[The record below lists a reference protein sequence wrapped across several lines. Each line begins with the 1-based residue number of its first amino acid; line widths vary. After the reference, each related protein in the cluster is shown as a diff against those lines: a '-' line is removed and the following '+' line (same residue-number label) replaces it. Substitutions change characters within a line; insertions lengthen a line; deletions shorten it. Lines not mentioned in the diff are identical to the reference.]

1 MGFSNLRLA
10 WKLAIGFGA
19 VISIVALMV
28 GLLVYQT
35 QSLAEIERLNSTSDD
50 IVDGVDMITAD
61 WNDIRAARLKFLLF
75 PTASDRELFA
85 RNRTHLKADEATV
98 RTALSKDGPTFL
110 PLFDRLTTALN
121 AYADTEMEQELQLGS
136 APATHEAALKLA
148 NEPENRVKLDGL
160 VAQLASTRDTL
171 NTWSQTWTDM
181 GDAAMT
187 SMARLVSI
195 SGGICVLIGI
205 LMAWAITRAVGRPM
219 TAMTSAM
226 KRLAGGDNAVVIP
239 ALAQKDEIGEMAQ
252 AVQVFK
258 ETAID
263 KLRVDAEA
271 AETRRVAAEDRARNE
286 AAAAEVA
293 RQLAQVVEGLAEGL
307 SKLATGDL
315 VHRLNEPFG
324 ADYERLRVDFNTALI
339 TLEETMREVS
349 ANAGAIRSGTEE
361 ISSASDDLSRRTEQQ
376 AASLEQTAAALD
388 QITATVKT
396 TAEGS
401 EHARDV
407 VQAARGDATHSS
419 EIVTRAVAAMGG
431 IEESSRQIGQIIG
444 VIDEIAFQTN
454 LLALNAGVE
463 AARAGD
469 AGRGF
474 AVVASEVRAL
484 AQRSAEAAKEIKAL
498 ILASD
503 RQVKNGVELVGETGE
518 ALDRIVKQVTD
529 INDVVT
535 TIAASAKEQATGLM
549 EVNKAVNQM
558 DQVTQQ
564 NAAMVEQSTAAA
576 HSLAQETDM
585 LTQLVG
591 RFRLGGQDN
600 QRPQRARPAPNPRAQ
615 KTRAPLKVVTTG
627 GRKAAPAADS
637 WQEF

>member
-1 MGFSNLRLA
+1 MMITNWSIPTKLAVAFAGMIIVTASMSLAIFSSLNGITQADQWNTHTYQVIEQIHAADDAMINQETGVRGFLLSGSESFLAPYHDGQLRFTAALDNLRRLTSDNA
-10 WKLAIGFGA
+10 AQQRNLDQ
-19 VISIVALMV
+19 VA
-28 GLLVYQT
+28 
-35 QSLAEIERLNSTSDD
+35 SLAESWRTAVAEHEIDLAKHANGQDD
-50 IVDGVDMITAD
+50 
-61 WNDIRAARLKFLLF
+61 
-75 PTASDRELFA
+75 
-85 RNRTHLKADEATV
+85 V
-98 RTALSKDGPTFL
+98 RTFVISGAGKLRMDKIRSVLNDMRSAEDTLLASRTITKDHAVSLGYAVLIGGCGGATLLAAVMGWLLVRAIARPV
-110 PLFDRLTTALN
+110 RAMTTA
-121 AYADTEMEQELQLGS
+121 M
-136 APATHEAALKLA
+136 K
-148 NEPENRVKLDGL
+148 
-160 VAQLASTRDTL
+160 QLAS
-171 NTWSQTWTDM
+171 
-181 GDAAMT
+181 
-187 SMARLVSI
+187 
-195 SGGICVLIGI
+195 
-205 LMAWAITRAVGRPM
+205 
-219 TAMTSAM
+219 
-226 KRLAGGDNAVVIP
+226 GDNTIVIP
-239 ALAQKDEIGEMAQ
+239 GLAQKDEIGEMAQ

-271 AETRRVAAEDRARNE
+271 AETRRVTAEERTRNE

-324 ADYERLRVDFNTALI
+324 ADYERLRVDFNAALT

-349 ANAGAIRSGTEE
+349 TNAGAIRSGTEE

-503 RQVKNGVELVGETGE
+503 KQVKNGVELVGETGE
-518 ALDRIVKQVTD
+518 ALARIVKQVTD

-576 HSLAQETDM
+576 HSLAQETDT

-600 QRPQRARPAPNPRAQ
+600 QSPQRTRPAPSPRAQ
-615 KTRAPLKVVTTG
+615 KARAPLKVVATG